1 VPGSARFDSND
12 VRGGP
17 PRGPEPPLIPTVFS
31 WNVDFEAYLSAC
43 PPNATTRGTF
53 FQHVCERVR
62 EGLGEA
68 PSALYEGVPRT
79 LWSPFHAYSLLDF
92 MRLAHNAATLLYPD
106 RPTAEGLRRIGWLSY
121 KSFMST
127 MPGRVVLFALGNRV
141 EDVLSVAPTAYRIAL
156 PASVLRMERRS
167 DRRFYFEARNV
178 HSFVDSYHAGV
189 FEGACLAFGLK
200 PIVTV
205 HRLSRLCDANFELS
219 F

>member
-1 VPGSARFDSND
+1 MNSESSRRPRIRFQTGQRWASSDKLLPVPGSARFDSND

-79 LWSPFHAYSLLDF
+79 L
-92 MRLAHNAATLLYPD
+92 
-106 RPTAEGLRRIGWLSY
+106 
-121 KSFMST
+121 
-127 MPGRVVLFALGNRV
+127 
-141 EDVLSVAPTAYRIAL
+141 
-156 PASVLRMERRS
+156 
-167 DRRFYFEARNV
+167 
-178 HSFVDSYHAGV
+178 
-189 FEGACLAFGLK
+189 
-200 PIVTV
+200 
-205 HRLSRLCDANFELS
+205 
-219 F
+219 